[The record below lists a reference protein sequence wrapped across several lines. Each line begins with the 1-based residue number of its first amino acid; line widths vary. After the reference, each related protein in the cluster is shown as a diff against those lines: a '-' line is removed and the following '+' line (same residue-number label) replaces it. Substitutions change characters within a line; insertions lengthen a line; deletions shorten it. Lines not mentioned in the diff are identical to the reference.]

1 MTPSWLERSEF
12 RRRTQEPPEGVLE
25 FHQALRLLGRRA
37 YPTMKAADMEQMLL
51 DQFVHGVSDPEVRKA
66 LLRAQPSTLAAALQ
80 LAQQEEAL
88 QAACSV
94 RPMDLFRVTSV
105 RPSPTVDAGTQTPW
119 RPCSCGSFSPRQ
131 GNWRRQPPRRPNGP
145 QNRRPVQS
153 IDVGPQDNGGL
164 SFTHQFVVSPDIT
177 WDCIIGVDFL
187 NKFNCSLDFGKRS
200 LRAATVSVPFLSN
213 TPKPRRLPTCAVSV
227 DVKDLVPAH
236 LDEGSARKLSQLV
249 SEFKDIFDWDGKS
262 TGRTGVTEHCIDTGD
277 ARPIRVPPRRLP
289 IFYQKE
295 LDALINDMLS
305 RKIIRP
311 SQSPWSSPIV
321 LVKKKDG
328 SMRLCIDYR
337 KLNAVTKK
345 DSFPLPRI
353 DTTLDALAG
362 NSMFSTLD
370 LASGYWQVE
379 VRPSGLYEFET
390 MPFGLANAP
399 STFQRLMNQ
408 VLAQLIPTS
417 CLVYMD
423 DIIVLGKDFD
433 SHLNNIRAVFSSL
446 RQAGLTLKPS
456 KCVFLKP
463 RVKFLGHVV
472 SAAGI
477 ETDDEKVTQI
487 REWPTPADV
496 TEVRSFLGLASYYRR
511 FIKDYAQ
518 IAGPLHKLTQKDVKF
533 KWTADC
539 TNSFQTLKDKLCSTP
554 ILVFPD
560 VSNDAGKFILDT
572 DASDTAIGA
581 VLSQQQSDGTE
592 RVIQYLSR
600 SLTKAERRYCV
611 TRKEMLALTHF
622 VEECRPYLQ
631 YRPFVVRTDQSALT
645 WLRNFKNPEGQV
657 ARWQEKLAEYDFE
670 CVFRPGRQHGNAD
683 ALSRKP
689 HRPHGECP
697 SCTDIAIS
705 AIALQS
711 DQCLLW
717 AAAQR
722 DDPHICPIYDR
733 KVSNARPLSK
743 AELAGHSYETRCLHS
758 LWDKL
763 FIENGVLFYR
773 DNEQYPKRVVLPL
786 SMVDDVVERMHA
798 ELGHS
803 GTHKTEW
810 ALRRRYYWP
819 NQKTDIQNILRSCGH
834 CLGFKSPGHSYRAPL
849 QPIKTGYPNERVAV
863 DLVGPIAPSARG
875 DRFILVMVD
884 CFTKMAEAVP
894 LPDASAPT
902 VARAIFNGWICR
914 WGAPDQLHSDRGSSF
929 ESCVVHELC
938 KVLKIK
944 KTRTTAYHPQGNG
957 QVERTNR
964 TLINLLRAFV
974 DRNSASTWD
983 EALPACMLAY
993 RSTENA
999 TTQHTPFFLT
1009 CGREMQLPE
1018 DLHLPP
1024 IHPVENVDT
1033 YASRMKKALRIAS
1046 EEARLHLQEGQRR
1059 QKAFYDRLAP
1069 GTPYQEGDIVWMR
1082 NFAPSP
1088 GVPQKFNPA
1097 WIGPYVVRRV
1107 LSDTT
1112 CVVRSQDRPYSE
1124 EFTVHF
1130 NRLKPG
1136 PSTEEDTD
1144 LTDSGASSSHAYH
1157 DQPVERYLEVP
1168 LEGGYASA
1176 EVLRDGHPVG
1186 ETVEVP
1192 PDGGPAIALDD
1203 SAEDSRPFSQG
1214 GAMRVPNVHWII
1226 IEDSENLTRAV
1237 TEFRYKCPVPST
1249 QLCSKSPQTRRIKGS
1264 NQRNEGLKW
1273 IRSHTSWPE
1282 QNGVVYFADDDNTY
1296 DPRIFEEMR
1305 TTIRGSTW
1313 PVGLVGGRVRE
1324 GCLTDAK
1331 DPTRITGFDATFR
1344 PRRKFPIDMA
1354 AFAVNLEL
1362 IHRYPNAAFDYVH
1375 ANEQEGWILSQLGFK
1390 NAYELE
1396 PKASGCTEILV
1407 WHTKTRPPRVDPIA
1421 LNPPPVKY

>member
-1 MTPSWLERSEF
+1 MSDNLVGKLVKELQKLALPTAS
-12 RRRTQEPPEGVLE
+12 EPPPAKLSRSGNFDRWVSRMEDYLQGIDASGHASAILAQLDDDVYDLARAAGISSSMPGTE
-25 FHQALRLLGRRA
+25 ASSVGRRPPGWSGPNFA
-37 YPTMKAADMEQMLL
+37 VEHRSLRKEYWSSTRLSAADMEQMLL

-153 IDVGPQDNGGL
+153 IDVVPQDNGGL

-289 IFYQKE
+289 LFYQKE

-362 NSMFSTLD
+362 NIMFSTLD

-379 VRPSGLYEFET
+379 VRPSDREKTAFAVPSGLYEFET

-560 VSNDAGKFILDT
+560 ISNDAGKFILDT

-631 YRPFVVRTDQSALT
+631 YRPFVVRTDHSALT
-645 WLRNFKNPEGQV
+645 WLRNFKNPEG
-657 ARWQEKLAEYDFE
+657 
-670 CVFRPGRQHGNAD
+670 
-683 ALSRKP
+683 
-689 HRPHGECP
+689 
-697 SCTDIAIS
+697 
-705 AIALQS
+705 
-711 DQCLLW
+711 
-717 AAAQR
+717 
-722 DDPHICPIYDR
+722 

-875 DRFILVMVD
+875 NRFILVMVD

-894 LPDASAPT
+894 LPDASVST

-929 ESCVVHELC
+929 ESSVVHELC

-993 RSTENA
+993 RSTVNA

-1059 QKAFYDRLAP
+1059 QKAFYDRLAH
-1069 GTPYQEGDIVWMR
+1069 GTPYQGGEIVWMR

-1130 NRLKPG
+1130 NRLKPS

-1144 LTDSGASSSHAYH
+1144 LTDAGASSSHAYN

-1168 LEGGYASA
+1168 PEGGYASA
-1176 EVLRDGHPVG
+1176 EVLRDGHPAG

-1214 GAMRVPNVHWII
+1214 GAM
-1226 IEDSENLTRAV
+1226 
-1237 TEFRYKCPVPST
+1237 
-1249 QLCSKSPQTRRIKGS
+1249 
-1264 NQRNEGLKW
+1264 
-1273 IRSHTSWPE
+1273 
-1282 QNGVVYFADDDNTY
+1282 
-1296 DPRIFEEMR
+1296 
-1305 TTIRGSTW
+1305 
-1313 PVGLVGGRVRE
+1313 
-1324 GCLTDAK
+1324 
-1331 DPTRITGFDATFR
+1331 
-1344 PRRKFPIDMA
+1344 
-1354 AFAVNLEL
+1354 
-1362 IHRYPNAAFDYVH
+1362 
-1375 ANEQEGWILSQLGFK
+1375 
-1390 NAYELE
+1390 
-1396 PKASGCTEILV
+1396 
-1407 WHTKTRPPRVDPIA
+1407 
-1421 LNPPPVKY
+1421 

>member
-1 MTPSWLERSEF
+1 MSDNLVGKLVKELQKLGLQQPSAPVPEKLSRSADFSRWEARLKDYLRGVDPSSKSGTILGLLDDEVYDLALSSGISASTPASDILDGLRAILGASVHPWIMQSEF
-12 RRRTQEPPEGVLE
+12 RGRFQQPGEGVLDYQ
-25 FHQALRLLGRRA
+25 QALRLLGRRA
-37 YPTMKAADMEQMLL
+37 FPTMDAAALTQRVLEQ
-51 DQFVHGVSDPEVRKA
+51 FIAGVRDPEVRKA
-66 LLRAQPSTLAAALQ
+66 LMRGQPATLDKAVD
-80 LAQQEEAL
+80 LARQEEAL
-88 QAACSV
+88 QAVCDRPAQPLLGVSAV
-94 RPMDLFRVTSV
+94 RPQTV
-105 RPSPTVDAGTQTPW
+105 RDFATQTPW
-119 RPCSCGSFSPRQ
+119 QPCSCGSFYPRQ
-131 GNWRRQPPRRPNGP
+131 NPWRRPPSRRGPGPQTRCPVQAINVSTEEHGGKYYIVSDSAVSCVGPTICPLVEGFVGSTSLSCLVDSGAGCSLIRQQSFLEFQTRIRYCDRPNFKLHTA
-145 QNRRPVQS
+145 
-153 IDVGPQDNGGL
+153 NGTHLRHTGLVEFSLDLSGL

-187 NKFNCSLDFGKRS
+187 NKFKCFLDFGKRS
-200 LRAATVSVPFLSN
+200 LRTATVSVPFLSN

-337 KLNAVTKK
+337 KLNAVTKE

-362 NSMFSTLD
+362 NTMFSTLD

-379 VRPSGLYEFET
+379 VRPSDREKTAFAVPSGLYEFET

-433 SHLNNIRAVFSSL
+433 SHLKNIRAVFNIL

-456 KCVFLKP
+456 KCIFIKP

-560 VSNDAGKFILDT
+560 ISNDAGKFILDT

-631 YRPFVVRTDQSALT
+631 YRPFVVRTDHSALT

-875 DRFILVMVD
+875 NRFILVMVD

-894 LPDASAPT
+894 LPDASVPT

-929 ESCVVHELC
+929 ESSVVHELC

-974 DRNSASTWD
+974 DRNAASTWD

-993 RSTENA
+993 RSTVNA

-1009 CGREMQLPE
+1009 CGRDMQLPE

-1059 QKAFYDRLAP
+1059 QKAFYDRLAH

-1130 NRLKPG
+1130 NRLKPS

-1168 LEGGYASA
+1168 PEGGYASA
-1176 EVLRDGHPVG
+1176 ELLRDGHPVG

-1214 GAMRVPNVHWII
+1214 GAM
-1226 IEDSENLTRAV
+1226 
-1237 TEFRYKCPVPST
+1237 
-1249 QLCSKSPQTRRIKGS
+1249 
-1264 NQRNEGLKW
+1264 
-1273 IRSHTSWPE
+1273 
-1282 QNGVVYFADDDNTY
+1282 
-1296 DPRIFEEMR
+1296 
-1305 TTIRGSTW
+1305 
-1313 PVGLVGGRVRE
+1313 
-1324 GCLTDAK
+1324 
-1331 DPTRITGFDATFR
+1331 
-1344 PRRKFPIDMA
+1344 
-1354 AFAVNLEL
+1354 
-1362 IHRYPNAAFDYVH
+1362 
-1375 ANEQEGWILSQLGFK
+1375 
-1390 NAYELE
+1390 
-1396 PKASGCTEILV
+1396 
-1407 WHTKTRPPRVDPIA
+1407 
-1421 LNPPPVKY
+1421 